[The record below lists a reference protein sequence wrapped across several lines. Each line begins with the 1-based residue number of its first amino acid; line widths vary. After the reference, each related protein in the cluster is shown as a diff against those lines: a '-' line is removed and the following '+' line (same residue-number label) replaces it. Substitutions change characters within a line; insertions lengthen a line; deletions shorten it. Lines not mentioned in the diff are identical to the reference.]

1 VQNMVTSC
9 R

>member
-1 VQNMVTSC
+1 VTSC